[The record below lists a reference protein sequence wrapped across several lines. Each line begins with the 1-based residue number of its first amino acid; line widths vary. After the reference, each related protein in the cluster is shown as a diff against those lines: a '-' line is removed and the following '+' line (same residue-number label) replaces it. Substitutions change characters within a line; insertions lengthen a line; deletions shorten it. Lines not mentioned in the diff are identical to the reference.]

1 MIPLYRLFQMQ
12 SSMFGLTKSKT
23 VVAIAVTVILGLGLS
38 NAVISSS
45 AAVNTRV
52 AAGGNGSA
60 WDTYTPQSVEIN
72 AGDSVT
78 WYNPSPVT
86 EPHTTTFLTNQSYFP
101 PLAAPF
107 NIPSNTETV
116 SILPNP
122 NVEPI
127 VLPPGPTDTNES
139 KTIIMDNARAYNP
152 VVVDSARKN
161 VTYLQPNSN
170 YTLSGTETYLNS
182 GFIFPQG
189 QSPPGAPPIEKFT
202 VTFENPGSYNY
213 VCVLHPW
220 MIGNVIVS

>member
-1 MIPLYRLFQMQ
+1 MQ

-38 NAVISSS
+38 NTVISSS

-52 AAGGNGSA
+52 AVGGNGSA

-116 SILPNP
+116 SRTQITLCQELKHIL
-122 NVEPI
+122 I
-127 VLPPGPTDTNES
+127 QALS
-139 KTIIMDNARAYNP
+139 FHK
-152 VVVDSARKN
+152 DSHHQGH
-161 VTYLQPNSN
+161 LQ
-170 YTLSGTETYLNS
+170 
-182 GFIFPQG
+182 
-189 QSPPGAPPIEKFT
+189 
-202 VTFENPGSYNY
+202 
-213 VCVLHPW
+213 
-220 MIGNVIVS
+220 